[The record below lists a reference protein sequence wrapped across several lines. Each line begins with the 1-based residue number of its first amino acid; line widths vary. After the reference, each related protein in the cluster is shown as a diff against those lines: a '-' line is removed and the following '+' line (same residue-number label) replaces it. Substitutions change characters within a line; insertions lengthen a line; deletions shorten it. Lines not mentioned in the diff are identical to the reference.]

1 MSSDSSPSRLSQLA
15 TNWTLLA
22 RAHAGGDP
30 GHRAMAELL
39 PRYCPAVFRY
49 LLALVGDEATAEELG
64 QEFAYRFVRGEF
76 RHADPGK
83 GRFRDYVKVSVLHLV
98 SEHRRRAQRDG
109 RLVPLDSRVR
119 AAAAADDPDPDEL
132 FRKEWAATLLDR
144 GWTALRRHAEE
155 TGQLLYEA
163 LRLRA
168 DDPGRRS
175 AAIAEA
181 LAAKA
186 GRPVSAP
193 AARQLLHRAREK
205 YAELLWREVAESIRA
220 TDPDAVK
227 AELAEL
233 GLLAYCEPLLER

>member
-1 MSSDSSPSRLSQLA
+1 MSSNDPSRLSQLA

-39 PRYCPAVFRY
+39 PRYCSAVYRY
-49 LLALVGDEATAEELG
+49 LLALVGDEAAAEELG

-98 SEHRRRAQRDG
+98 SEHRRRARRDG
-109 RLVPLDSRVR
+109 RFVPFDSRVR
-119 AAAAADDPDPDEL
+119 SATAADDPDPDDL
-132 FRKEWAATLLDR
+132 FRHEWAATLLDR
-144 GWTALRRHAEE
+144 GWNALRRHAEE
-155 TGQLLYEA
+155 TGQLLYDA
-163 LRLRA
+163 LKLRA
-168 DDPGRRS
+168 DDPDRRS

-181 LAAKA
+181 LAAKT
-186 GRPVSAP
+186 GRSFSPP
-193 AARQLLHRAREK
+193 AVRQLLHRAREK

-220 TDPDAVK
+220 TDPEVVK

-233 GLLAYCEPLLER
+233 GLLTYCEPLLNP